1 MGTPSAGRLHRFLRK
16 SCQEGCTGL
25 FSKMSP
31 HCLLTSLLLLSAA
44 SQAATQERGLFGDV
58 LGGILGGENATAAE
72 TATDAASDGATDA
85 APSDIVGS
93 LMQVIPAILASNGS
107 LPMDQ
112 IGEAIGIQKE
122 PIASPFTKPVQFAA
136 NPKVSAALAAAATM
150 NGTAITG
157 AVADLGAHLV
167 LQQIFYGNM
176 FTDTPLLDG

>member
-1 MGTPSAGRLHRFLRK
+1 
-16 SCQEGCTGL
+16 
-25 FSKMSP
+25 MSV
-31 HCLLTSLLLLSAA
+31 HCLLACILLLPA
-44 SQAATQERGLFGDV
+44 SQADHQERGLFGDV
-58 LGGILGGENATAAE
+58 IGGILGGGNN
-72 TATDAASDGATDA
+72 TDATTTPAASEA
-85 APSDIVGS
+85 APSDIVGT

-112 IGEAIGIQKE
+112 IGEAIGIQRE

-150 NGTAITG
+150 NTTAITG

>member
-1 MGTPSAGRLHRFLRK
+1 MGPPL
-16 SCQEGCTGL
+16 QVGCTGL
-25 FSKMSP
+25 LSAMSP
-31 HCLLTSLLLLSAA
+31 HCLLASLLLLPAA
-44 SQAATQERGLFGDV
+44 SQAAAQERGLFGDV
-58 LGGILGGENATAAE
+58 LGGILGGENTTAA
-72 TATDAASDGATDA
+72 DAATDA
-85 APSDIVGS
+85 APSDIVGT
-93 LMQVIPAILASNGS
+93 LMKVIPAILSSNGS

>member
-1 MGTPSAGRLHRFLRK
+1 MGPPL
-16 SCQEGCTGL
+16 QVGCTGL
-25 FSKMSP
+25 FAKMSP
-31 HCLLTSLLLLSAA
+31 HCLLAPLLLLPAA
-44 SQAATQERGLFGDV
+44 SQAAAQERGLFGDV
-58 LGGILGGENATAAE
+58 LGGILGGENTTAA
-72 TATDAASDGATDA
+72 DAAADAATDA
-85 APSDIVGS
+85 APSDIVGT
-93 LMQVIPAILASNGS
+93 LMQVIPAILSSNGS

-136 NPKVSAALAAAATM
+136 NPKVAAALSAAAAM
-150 NGTAITG
+150 NTTAITG

>member
-1 MGTPSAGRLHRFLRK
+1 MGTPLAGRLH
-16 SCQEGCTGL
+16 TGL
-25 FSKMSP
+25 FSDMSR
-31 HCLLTSLLLLSAA
+31 HCLLASLLLLPAA

-72 TATDAASDGATDA
+72 TATDAA
-85 APSDIVGS
+85 PSDIVGT
-93 LMQVIPAILASNGS
+93 LKKVIPAILSSNGS

>member
-1 MGTPSAGRLHRFLRK
+1 MGTPSAGKLHRA
-16 SCQEGCTGL
+16 L
-25 FSKMSP
+25 FTKMSP
-31 HCLLTSLLLLSAA
+31 HCLLTSLLLLTAA

-72 TATDAASDGATDA
+72 TATNA
-85 APSDIVGS
+85 APSDIAGS

-150 NGTAITG
+150 NG
-157 AVADLGAHLV
+157 
-167 LQQIFYGNM
+167 
-176 FTDTPLLDG
+176 

>member
-1 MGTPSAGRLHRFLRK
+1 
-16 SCQEGCTGL
+16 
-25 FSKMSP
+25 MSRT
-31 HCLLTSLLLLSAA
+31 CLIACLLLLPAA
-44 SQAATQERGLFGDV
+44 SQAAVQDRGLFGDV
-58 LGGILGGENATAAE
+58 IGGILGGDNGTADATTPANA
-72 TATDAASDGATDA
+72 D
-85 APSDIVGS
+85 APSDIVGT
-93 LMQVIPAILASNGS
+93 LMQVIPLILTSNGT

-150 NGTAITG
+150 NATAITG

-167 LQQIFYGNM
+167 LQQMFYGNM

>member
-1 MGTPSAGRLHRFLRK
+1 MGAGRLHRK

-25 FSKMSP
+25 FAKMSP
-31 HCLLTSLLLLSAA
+31 HCLLASLLLLSAA

-58 LGGILGGENATAAE
+58 LGGILGGENATAA
-72 TATDAASDGATDA
+72 ATDA

-122 PIASPFTKPVQFAA
+122 PIASPFPKPVQFAA

>member
-1 MGTPSAGRLHRFLRK
+1 MGTPSAGRLYR
-16 SCQEGCTGL
+16 GL
-25 FSKMSP
+25 FFSKMSP
-31 HCLLTSLLLLSAA
+31 HCLIASLLLLTAA

-72 TATDAASDGATDA
+72 TATDAA
-85 APSDIVGS
+85 PSDIVGS
-93 LMQVIPAILASNGS
+93 LMQVIPPSWQATAAFPLTRLVKLSESRRSQLQALS
-107 LPMDQ
+107 
-112 IGEAIGIQKE
+112 
-122 PIASPFTKPVQFAA
+122 PVQSAA

>member
-1 MGTPSAGRLHRFLRK
+1 
-16 SCQEGCTGL
+16 
-25 FSKMSP
+25 MSRT
-31 HCLLTSLLLLSAA
+31 CLIACLLLLPAA
-44 SQAATQERGLFGDV
+44 SQAAVQDRGLFGDV
-58 LGGILGGENATAAE
+58 IGGILGGDNATAD
-72 TATDAASDGATDA
+72 ATTPANAD
-85 APSDIVGS
+85 APSDIVGT
-93 LMQVIPAILASNGS
+93 LMQVIPLILTSNGT

-150 NGTAITG
+150 NATAITG

-167 LQQIFYGNM
+167 LQQMFYGNM

>member
-1 MGTPSAGRLHRFLRK
+1 MGPPL
-16 SCQEGCTGL
+16 QVGCTGL
-25 FSKMSP
+25 FAKMSP
-31 HCLLTSLLLLSAA
+31 HCLLASLLLLPAA

-58 LGGILGGENATAAE
+58 LGGILGGENT
-72 TATDAASDGATDA
+72 TATDAATDA
-85 APSDIVGS
+85 APSDIVGT
-93 LMQVIPAILASNGS
+93 LMQVIPAILSSNGS

-176 FTDTPLLDG
+176 FTDTLLLDG

>member
-1 MGTPSAGRLHRFLRK
+1 MGTPSAGKHRCP
-16 SCQEGCTGL
+16 S
-25 FSKMSP
+25 SP
-31 HCLLTSLLLLSAA
+31 CRHVFTLPACLLLLPA
-44 SQAATQERGLFGDV
+44 SQAAHQERGLFGDV
-58 LGGILGGENATAAE
+58 IGGILGGENATADAS
-72 TATDAASDGATDA
+72 TPAASSDA
-85 APSDIVGS
+85 DAPSDIVGT

-107 LPMDQ
+107 LPMDT
-112 IGEAIGIQKE
+112 IGEAIGIKKE

>member
-1 MGTPSAGRLHRFLRK
+1 MGTPSAG
-16 SCQEGCTGL
+16 L
-25 FSKMSP
+25 FAKMSP
-31 HCLLTSLLLLSAA
+31 HCLLASLLLLPAA

-58 LGGILGGENATAAE
+58 LGGILGGENATA
-72 TATDAASDGATDA
+72 TDAATDA
-85 APSDIVGS
+85 APSDIVGT
-93 LMQVIPAILASNGS
+93 LMQVIPAILSSNGS

>member
-1 MGTPSAGRLHRFLRK
+1 MGEVAFLHPLCRFLRK

-25 FSKMSP
+25 FAKMSP
-31 HCLLTSLLLLSAA
+31 HCLLASLLLLPAA

-58 LGGILGGENATAAE
+58 LGGILGGENATA
-72 TATDAASDGATDA
+72 TDAATDA
-85 APSDIVGS
+85 APSDIVGT
-93 LMQVIPAILASNGS
+93 LMQVIPAILSSNGS

-122 PIASPFTKPVQFAA
+122 PIASPFTKPVQFVA

-157 AVADLGAHLV
+157 AVTDLGAHLV
-167 LQQIFYGNM
+167 LRQIFYGKM

>member
-1 MGTPSAGRLHRFLRK
+1 MGTPSAGRHRCP
-16 SCQEGCTGL
+16 S
-25 FSKMSP
+25 SP
-31 HCLLTSLLLLSAA
+31 CHHVFTLPA
-44 SQAATQERGLFGDV
+44 SQAAHQERGLFGDV
-58 LGGILGGENATAAE
+58 IGGILGGDNATADAS
-72 TATDAASDGATDA
+72 TPAASSD
-85 APSDIVGS
+85 APSDIVGT

-107 LPMDQ
+107 LPMDT
-112 IGEAIGIQKE
+112 IGEAIGIKKE

-167 LQQIFYGNM
+167 LQQIFYGSM